1 MLKVAK
7 QITTINRLRAC
18 YRLTATETSDV
29 LIRRSDKTGAYYAN
43 LCVCGNVWCCPVCS
57 AKILAKRADEIS
69 RALANHIVGGGEA
82 WMVTFTLRHDWHH
95 GLAELFDALQDGFKK
110 LGQGVMAV
118 REREATALIGTINSR
133 EITYRRGWH
142 PHLHVVVLFEQAPD
156 LMAFAKLI
164 KRWER
169 IWLAWT
175 AKQGFPAD
183 AKHGIDW
190 TKVVTATDAGEY
202 LAKAQDSG
210 RTIGA
215 EVARGDLKRGRLGS
229 LTPFELLEYVDR
241 TGDKAGVD
249 LWREYETA
257 TTGKRRR
264 RISWS
269 HGLRARLLPEDDQE
283 RDDAELAAADQD
295 GEDSALISSETW
307 KAIVSA
313 DLEARVLEAIDRD
326 GFRGLVQL
334 LTAWRIGTS
343 GVTDRSDQS

>member
-1 MLKVAK
+1 MLRVAQK
-7 QITTINRLRAC
+7 ITTVDRLRAC
-18 YRLTATETSDV
+18 YRLTATESSAVIISQADE
-29 LIRRSDKTGAYYAN
+29 SGAYYAN

-57 AKILAKRADEIS
+57 AKILAKRADQIS
-69 RALANHIVGGGEA
+69 RGLASHIVGGGEA

-95 GLAELFDALQDGFKK
+95 GLDELFDALSDGFTRLGNGKAAKK
-110 LGQGVMAV
+110 
-118 REREATALIGTINSR
+118 EREATRLVGTINSR

-142 PHLHVVVLFEQAPD
+142 PHLHVVVLFEEAPD
-156 LMAFAKLI
+156 PLALAKLI

-169 IWLAWT
+169 VWLAWT

-183 AKHGIDW
+183 ARHGIDW
-190 TKVVTATDAGEY
+190 TKVVTAADAGEY

-249 LWREYETA
+249 LWREYEKA
-257 TTGKRRR
+257 TTGKRRH
-264 RISWS
+264 RIRWS
-269 HGLRARLLPEDDQE
+269 NGLRALLLPDEDEKSDEDLAQE
-283 RDDAELAAADQD
+283 DRKGRAV
-295 GEDSALISSETW
+295 ALIGVETW
-307 KAIVSA
+307 KAIVDA
-313 DLEARVLEAIDRD
+313 GLEARVLEAIDRG
-326 GFRGLVQL
+326 GFLGLVQL

-343 GVTDRSDQS
+343 GVCEPDAES